1 MIFLPPLVFE
11 SAFGINWHIFKREFG
26 KMLLLAGPGVVIVA
40 IFEAIAFYW
49 ILDYKVDIFNKNIV
63 LSMTDLHSVIHFYLA
78 PF

>member
-1 MIFLPPLVFE
+1 
-11 SAFGINWHIFKREFG
+11 
-26 KMLLLAGPGVVIVA
+26 MLLLAGPGVVIVA